1 MAWDKEYKATMENVV
16 SNFKANCR
24 FKKVTDR
31 DLFDNVFKTELSF
44 HSFQTTL
51 KNNPLALLKDDRNLK
66 AMQKLHQELIA
77 IVNNENKRFLKK
89 VKK

>member
-1 MAWDKEYKATMENVV
+1 MAWDKEYKETMENVV

-31 DLFDNVFKTELSF
+31 QLYDNVFKTELSF

-51 KNNPLALLKDDRNLK
+51 KNNPMSIIKDERNLK